1 MCMCIWTCKACVQET
16 IVASTL
22 GVLLGWP
29 VAGVAF
35 LPFVVLVLLKPR
47 LHRSFAVLSLVAL
60 PVLAVVVITD
70 FVFYGKTTV

>member
-1 MCMCIWTCKACVQET
+1 VQET

-35 LPFVVLVLLKPR
+35 LPFVVLVLLSPR

-60 PVLAVVVITD
+60 PVLAAVALSD
-70 FVFYGKTTV
+70 RFFYGKATV